1 MQIASLTD
9 TEAGLLHEEGM
20 DISIRG
26 VSRTH
31 GNMLTADENGVQVWG
46 FREYLEP
53 EADLGG
59 RTKKI
64 ISLWD
69 MV

>member
-1 MQIASLTD
+1 
-9 TEAGLLHEEGM
+9 M

-53 EADLGG
+53 EGDLGG